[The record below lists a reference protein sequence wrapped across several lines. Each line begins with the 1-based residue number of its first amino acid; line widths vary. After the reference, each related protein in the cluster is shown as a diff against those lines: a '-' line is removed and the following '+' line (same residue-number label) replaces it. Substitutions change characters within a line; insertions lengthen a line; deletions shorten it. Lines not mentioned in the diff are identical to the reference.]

1 MSLQYRLD
9 IDDLP
14 ASARFLTIAARRSEK
29 DWKQECAAVRTW
41 LATKPAALSPGKL
54 DAMRRI
60 LDVPL
65 PSDAHPVAVLHCYA
79 DVPAGTRYDI
89 VFDRHDP
96 DTSESTSA
104 EVLFGVAFDQYVE
117 PTLSHGHHQTAVLRF
132 PNGLPSLFERLPWD
146 AISSDYLCL
155 CAAADFAEIR
165 RSLTGTHIARIDM
178 FLVDPACPSW
188 SSYALQQMF
197 ADLEGDPRQRVLAIL
212 PRIDERLA
220 TASRPLTEE
229 QTHFLR
235 EVTLHVYPAHRVAA
249 ADLSWL
255 VARFRAD
262 ATPQRA
268 LILALLVP
276 LDELPGDLKSKI
288 LWLLS
293 DTPGA
298 RYVAG
303 DPPDQGPAT

>member
-1 MSLQYRLD
+1 MSLPHRLD
-9 IDDLP
+9 IQDLP
-14 ASARFLTIAARRSEK
+14 ASARFLTIAARRSASG
-29 DWKQECAAVRTW
+29 WKQECAAVGNW
-41 LATKPAALSPGKL
+41 LATKPAALSQQDL

-65 PSDAHPVAVLHCYA
+65 PPDAHPVAVLHCYA

-89 VFDRHDP
+89 VFDRHDL
-96 DTSESTSA
+96 DTSASTSA

-132 PNGLPSLFERLPWD
+132 PNGMPSLLERLPWD

-165 RSLTGTHIARIDM
+165 RSLTGTHRERIDT
-178 FLVDPACPSW
+178 FLVDPARPCW
-188 SSYALQQMF
+188 SSYTLQQMF
-197 ADLEGDPRQRVLAIL
+197 AGLEGDPRQRVLAIL
-212 PRIDERLA
+212 PQIDERLA

-235 EVTLHVYPAHRVAA
+235 AVALHVYPAHRLAA
-249 ADLSWL
+249 ADLAWL
-255 VARFRAD
+255 VARFRVD

-268 LILALLVP
+268 LILALLVS

-288 LWLLS
+288 LWLLR
-293 DTPGA
+293 DTPGD

-303 DPPDQGPAT
+303 DRPDQGLAT